1 MNDTESMALVDT
13 TRDELRGRIAL
24 ARQRFDRLARNA
36 DPGARPPGL
45 NWTVQ
50 QVVAHV
56 LTMGQRI
63 HNFARG
69 GLGAVNRAAYPREL
83 DGINQAE
90 LEAAMAPIPE
100 LADQL
105 LALAPE
111 LDDFFDGVTNEGAVL
126 PFHCD
131 ALIDGITVQT
141 NWLGELLL
149 HGQDIARAVKAPWEL
164 PERDMLL
171 VMRGGMQIAPAYL
184 RAAVSPD
191 TDVCVAVTLSG
202 ARPYLMHIHN
212 GAVEVRERR
221 PNDRPDAV
229 LRLPASTL
237 AQVLYQRIGPFTAVR
252 RGLRIVGGRRPWV
265 ALKLQSYFERP

>member
-1 MNDTESMALVDT
+1 M
-13 TRDELRGRIAL
+13 
-24 ARQRFDRLARNA
+24 
-36 DPGARPPGL
+36 
-45 NWTVQ
+45 
-50 QVVAHV
+50 

-111 LDDFFDGVTNEGAVL
+111 LDDFFDGVTNEGPVL

-149 HGQDIARAVKAPWEL
+149 HGQDIARAVKAPWVL

-184 RAAVSPD
+184 RHSLARHRRLCGRYAPGGAALP
-191 TDVCVAVTLSG
+191 
-202 ARPYLMHIHN
+202 MHIHN
-212 GAVEVRERR
+212 GAVELRERR
-221 PNDRPDAV
+221 PDDRPTPCYGYRHQRSPRCSTNASDH
-229 LRLPASTL
+229 LLPSGGACASS
-237 AQVLYQRIGPFTAVR
+237 A
-252 RGLRIVGGRRPWV
+252 VGGPG
-265 ALKLQSYFERP
+265 